1 MHDKINLTHGN
12 RCYNSGYNYVTFILN
27 SSSIT
32 CCSCVKDTEIPRKYH
47 GPPIVYFTI

>member
-32 CCSCVKDTEIPRKYH
+32 YQSRVKDIENPRNIMAH
-47 GPPIVYFTI
+47 Q